1 MVIENQSHVI
11 VFIFIFINALSPF
24 HFIVKIDYKIKLLSS
39 KSRSPI
45 ESVALKELIVILSSP
60 FID

>member
-1 MVIENQSHVI
+1 MATKNQYHLI
-11 VFIFIFINALSPF
+11 VFIFINAFSTF

-45 ESVALKELIVILSSP
+45 DSVALEGLIIILSSP